1 MLTAEIR
8 YTLRHEL
15 AKKIAWY
22 IDGRRTVGGCGL
34 SNNAEEEISTLRACR
49 YKWLD
54 SQIICA
60 IHKVILVIE
69 TIMMRRSRSGRMR
82 RLTKEIDAAAQTLW
96 AH

>member
-1 MLTAEIR
+1 M
-8 YTLRHEL
+8 
-15 AKKIAWY
+15 
-22 IDGRRTVGGCGL
+22 GGCGL
-34 SNNAEEEISTLRACR
+34 SNNAEEEISTLRAR
-49 YKWLD
+49 WNEWFD